1 MGKHLVRNVIFVL
14 LLSIAVFSMFKY
26 WSQLRENSLLQESLT
41 QAQGQVLTLE
51 QEKETLVQG
60 LKQEKASNAQL
71 LKKTTY
77 MKGYLK
83 ASKNRM
89 SRFFQDD
96 LKLQKNLEET
106 KSKFSILEAEN
117 QSLVESQKRM
127 ALENDEFK
135 LKLSSIPELKKAI
148 KELRVKNRKVP
159 IPTVD
164 GNRGF
169 LVKDGQLM
177 TREKIK
183 IEVVPAQT
191 KE

>member
-1 MGKHLVRNVIFVL
+1 MRNVIFVL